1 MLTKHLALAT
11 TALVCTFAGTAAFA
25 QSTGSNTVSEIV
37 VTGKKSP
44 DLGGVVTQQE
54 APKTREIVSQQ
65 YISNQPTGA
74 NALSDLNL
82 IPGVNY
88 TQDDPYGMA
97 GGAGHFSIRG
107 IKGANVGELVDGV
120 PLNDAGNYAISPGEL
135 VDPETIAN
143 VNVITGSTDV
153 DAPLSSSLG
162 GLVDINTLVPT
173 DKFGGFVTLAGGD
186 DDYLREGF
194 LVNSGEFGPFGTKM
208 WVEASNQLYRKFTNS
223 EGTDRKQQVNAK
235 IYQDLHH
242 SGDFIAVSGFLD
254 NQVAPLYD
262 GVNFADFCTSTKT
275 CTSHPATGVGPFAGM
290 LSTPWNSDYNR
301 TYQSYKLGATPPS
314 GDSSFWGL
322 EQNPT
327 KTGNIRGESRFT
339 LLPNLKLTF
348 DPSYQ
353 WVLANGGGSTVIK
366 ENDPR
371 LIDYI
376 AGTKTAPAIGGLTT
390 SKSNF
395 PACYTN
401 GVVTGLDLDG
411 NTTAGG
417 APVCTDS
424 VRLSSP
430 SNTQTDR
437 ITLNTSVIWDI
448 TPEHLIQFA
457 YAYDHANVRQTGEYG
472 LINNATGMPDT
483 LWGGLQGYGSPI
495 ISADGTIFQKR
506 NRQTIADLNQ
516 VSLEYIGKFFDDHLR
531 VDLGARDPFLSRNLS
546 NDCYTQPPSNVY
558 CTSNQAVAVAEG
570 YNVLPFKLHT
580 SYDKPLPN
588 VGFTWHFNPAS
599 SVFFDYTTAMNAPVN
614 DDLYSIAVVGSGS
627 TVNAVGKDNVQ
638 PETSTTYELGY
649 RYQTPTLKS
658 TLDVFKLEDN
668 NHIVTSYNQTSGD
681 TVDQNVGTLSFYGV
695 EGLIGVEPL
704 PHWTVAGSFTWEHG
718 VDENNIPYSSTL
730 DIPTKGKTPTDM
742 PQIMYGALTS
752 YELGDVTFDLQ
763 GKFVGGRY
771 VTLVNDLRV
780 PSYITFDGDI
790 RWRLKWLPQGSWL
803 QLNVI
808 NILDEKYIGSI
819 NQTDTNNGSSPYYS
833 YAYAYQG
840 TPRTVQVSLR
850 AAF

>member
-11 TALVCTFAGTAAFA
+11 TALFCTFGAASAYA

-37 VTGKKSP
+37 VTGQKTPGLAGIVS
-44 DLGGVVTQQE
+44 QQD
-54 APKTREIVSQQ
+54 APKTREIVTQQ
-65 YISNQPTGA
+65 YIATQPTGA

-107 IKGANVGELVDGV
+107 IKGANIGEMVDGV
-120 PLNDAGNYAISPGEL
+120 PLNDAGNYAIYPGEL

-162 GLVDINTLVPT
+162 GLVNINTLTPT
-173 DKFGGFVTLAGGD
+173 DKFGGFATVSGGD
-186 DDYLREGF
+186 YDYLREAF
-194 LVNSGEFGPFGTKM
+194 LINTGEFGPFGTKM
-208 WVEASNQLYRKFTNS
+208 WVEASNQLYRKFTDS
-223 EGTDRKQQVNAK
+223 DGTDRKQQVNAK

-242 SGDFIAVSGFLD
+242 NGDFIAIAGFLD
-254 NQVAPLYD
+254 NQVAPFYD
-262 GVNFADFCTSTKT
+262 GVNFADFCSNAKT
-275 CTSHPATGVGPFAGM
+275 CTSHPQTQVGNVDGLLA
-290 LSTPWNSDYNR
+290 TPWNSDYNR
-301 TYQSYKLGATPPS
+301 TYQGYNLGTTPPS
-314 GDSSFWGL
+314 ANSSFWGL

-327 KTGNIRGESRFT
+327 KTGNLRGESRFT
-339 LLPNLKLTF
+339 LLPNLKLTV

-353 WVLANGGGSTVIK
+353 WVLANGGGSTVVK

-371 LIDYI
+371 LIG
-376 AGTKTAPAIGGLTT
+376 AGLTS

-395 PACYTN
+395 PACYN
-401 GVVTGLDLDG
+401 AAGVVTGLDLDG
-411 NTTAGG
+411 ATNNGN
-417 APVCTDS
+417 PVCTDS

-430 SNTQTDR
+430 SNTQTQR
-437 ITLNTSVIWDI
+437 YTLNTSVIWDI
-448 TPEHLIQFA
+448 TPEHLVQFA

-495 ISADGTIFQKR
+495 IGADGTIFQKR
-506 NRQTIADLNQ
+506 NRQTDAELNQ
-516 VSLEYIGKFFDDHLR
+516 VSVEYIGKFFNDHLR
-531 VDLGARDPFLSRNLS
+531 VDLGVRDPFLSRDMTQN
-546 NDCYTQPPSNVY
+546 CYTQPPANVY
-558 CTSNQAVAVAEG
+558 CTSNPTIATSQGYVVA
-570 YNVLPFKLHT
+570 PFKLHT

-588 VGFTWHFNPAS
+588 VGFTWHFDPAN

-614 DDLYSIAVVGSGS
+614 DDLYSIAVIGSGT

-649 RYQTPTLKS
+649 RYQTPTIKG
-658 TLDVFKLEDN
+658 TFDVFKLEDN
-668 NHIVTSYNQTSGD
+668 NHIVTSYNQTTGD
-681 TVDQNVGTLSFYGV
+681 SVDQNVGTLSFWGV
-695 EGLIGVEPL
+695 EGLLGVEPL
-704 PHWTVAGSFTWEHG
+704 PHWTVVGSFTYEHG
-718 VDENNIPYSSTL
+718 EDENNIPYSATVN
-730 DIPTKGKTPTDM
+730 IPTQGKTPTDT
-742 PQIMYGALTS
+742 PQLLVGASTS
-752 YELGDVTFDLQ
+752 YEIGDVTFGLQ
-763 GKFVGGRY
+763 GKFVSSRY

-790 RWRLKWLPQGSWL
+790 RWKLRFMPEGTWL

-808 NILDEKYIGSI
+808 NILDEKYIGSV

-840 TPRTVQVSLR
+840 TPRTVQAQLR
-850 AAF
+850 VAF